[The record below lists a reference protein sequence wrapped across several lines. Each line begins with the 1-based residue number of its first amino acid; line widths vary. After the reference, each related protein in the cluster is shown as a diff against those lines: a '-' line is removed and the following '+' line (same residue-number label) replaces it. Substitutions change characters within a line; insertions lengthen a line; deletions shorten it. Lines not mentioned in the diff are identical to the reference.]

1 MRARNTDADEVETVR
16 KTCVVYLRDLE
27 YKNLLL
33 LLDAYKDILL
43 VDGFSLLIFSLH
55 VQCFIEMLSLINYFA
70 VLYCCAIVCEYFPA
84 HFEVSAIVK

>member
-43 VDGFSLLIFSLH
+43 VDGFSLLILSLH
-55 VQCFIEMLSLINYFA
+55 VQCFIEISLINYFA

>member
-1 MRARNTDADEVETVR
+1 MYIIFLILFPPLQILTQRVQSAKQRSARSAGRMRARNTDADEVETVR

-43 VDGFSLLIFSLH
+43 VDGFLF
-55 VQCFIEMLSLINYFA
+55 F
-70 VLYCCAIVCEYFPA
+70 
-84 HFEVSAIVK
+84 